1 MTGGWKIRK
10 RLRMTLDFEVEV
22 EDLTDESL
30 RRHYG
35 RFGNAEELV
44 GDTVWANLSRQGRLQ
59 RALMED
65 EKALGRYLTYVA
77 VCEVDAST
85 GSRLGEVFGV
95 GMQEAEEEI
104 MGPIF
109 PRLEET
115 DARYFMEACAEG
127 VLFESVEALSRSVRV
142 RMVAARIDEQVGDR
156 PEEWREV
163 AVEDPSE
170 KESDNLM

>member
-1 MTGGWKIRK
+1 
-10 RLRMTLDFEVEV
+10 MTLDFDVEV
-22 EDLTDESL
+22 EDLTDEDL

-35 RFGNAEELV
+35 RFGNAGELV
-44 GDTVWANLSRQGRLQ
+44 GDMVWANLSRQSRLQ
-59 RALMED
+59 RALVED
-65 EKALGRYLTYVA
+65 EEALGRYLTYAA

-85 GSRLGEVFGV
+85 DSRLGEVFGV

-104 MGPIF
+104 LGPIF

-115 DARYFMEACAEG
+115 DARYFMEARAEG

-142 RMVAARIDEQVGDR
+142 RMTAARLDEGVGDE

-163 AVEDPSE
+163 AVGNPSE
-170 KESDNLM
+170 IESDNLM